1 MGLCGGPHV
10 YMEFRGKFGGLI
22 FYFYHMGPW
31 DGTQILKL
39 SNKHLYP
46 PSLFV
51 SCSHIFFHAYKLCTD
66 KSTRYTAVKF
76 SALLCQLFCVY
87 KGMWNT

>member
-10 YMEFRGKFGGLI
+10 YMEFRGKSGGII

-31 DGTQILKL
+31 DGTPILKL

-46 PSLFV
+46 PSLF
-51 SCSHIFFHAYKLCTD
+51 
-66 KSTRYTAVKF
+66 
-76 SALLCQLFCVY
+76 
-87 KGMWNT
+87 

>member
-10 YMEFRGKFGGLI
+10 YMEFRGKSGGII

-31 DGTQILKL
+31 DGTPILKL

-51 SCSHIFFHAYKLCTD
+51 SCSHIFFMHISCAQTGPPD
-66 KSTRYTAVKF
+66 T
-76 SALLCQLFCVY
+76 LL
-87 KGMWNT
+87 